1 MLNISNFKNI
11 VSLLVLGCA
20 AGLNSCST
28 NNSNNIA
35 QAQETPNIVA
45 SHNILC
51 DLIETIAEDTVN
63 LTCLIDSSQNPH
75 TYRPTPSQGKAIEEA
90 QLILYGGYQLEPQ
103 IVELIE
109 ATETPAPKIPVYE
122 QVVTE
127 PIQTSAESHSH
138 SEESHSEESHSEES
152 HSEESHSEESHSEE
166 SHSEKSDGEKAEE
179 LQPDPHVWLNV
190 ENAVKMVELIQP
202 ILLQLNPQAA
212 EQYLQNTTT
221 LTETLWQLDT
231 WIDEQIAT
239 IPQGRRVLVTTHDS
253 FNYYAQAYYLEDYH
267 TLQGLSSESSPTAS
281 QVKKLATEIEET
293 GVPTIFVEF
302 TTSDRVMRNV
312 ARTAK
317 VEVSPDTLYADG
329 LGEADNYIEM
339 MSHNTCSIVNG
350 LGGECQEFGK

>member
-1 MLNISNFKNI
+1 MLSILNLKKI
-11 VSLLVLGCA
+11 VSLVILGCV

-35 QAQETPNIVA
+35 QAQGKPNIVA

-51 DLIETIAEDTVN
+51 DLIATIAEDTID
-63 LTCLIDSSQNPH
+63 LTCLIDSNQNPH

-103 IVELIE
+103 IVELIQ
-109 ATETPAPKIPVYE
+109 ATETSAAKIPVYE

-127 PIQTSAESHSH
+127 PIQSA
-138 SEESHSEESHSEES
+138 ESHSEESHSEES
-152 HSEESHSEESHSEE
+152 HSEENHQ
-166 SHSEKSDGEKAEE
+166 EKTEE

-190 ENAVKMVELIQP
+190 ENTVKMAKLIQP
-202 ILLQLNPQAA
+202 ILLQLNPEAA

-239 IPQGRRVLVTTHDS
+239 IPEGKRVLVTTHDS
-253 FNYYAQAYYLEDYH
+253 FNYYVQAYYLEDYQ

-281 QVKKLATEIEET
+281 QVKKLATEIEQT
-293 GVPTIFVEF
+293 GVQTIFVES
-302 TTSDRVMRNV
+302 TTGDRVMQNV
-312 ARTAK
+312 ARTAN
-317 VEVSPDTLYADG
+317 VELSPDKLYADG
-329 LGEADNYIEM
+329 LGEATNYIEM
-339 MSHNTCSIVNG
+339 MSHNTCTIVNG
-350 LGGECQEFGK
+350 LGGKCQEFGK